1 MQQPQMVIQ
10 LIVDPINSGWI
21 LGKIARKIAEGF
33 EAKGYS
39 VQILG
44 QPIGNSDVVFWMYY
58 GDLGILDSNL
68 SNYKTKIESAL
79 VTHVDDAN
87 KLRQVKKIADAN
99 IDLIFM
105 SKEHA
110 NSISTLLEFR
120 ERPFNILA
128 GSDLV
133 DQRRKMRVGL
143 FTKTFP
149 DSRKNEEWLILLA
162 KEVDIQSCELVI
174 VGTGWN
180 KIYSRLRELGIN
192 VEVYDGIELDYP
204 KYSDFTAIYNTL
216 DLYVYLGFDEGS
228 MGALD
233 AFLLKCEMLISRQ
246 GFHLEFNL
254 SEDSYFSDYNE
265 FRNKFLIRMEQY
277 RIQEDE
283 FSKWSWARTIES
295 LEDHWILHLEN
306 PNLLE
311 AKKLC
316 ELNFPEKI
324 WNFYKRRREY
334 KKLLKQSLIRFFKL
348 RLKNWVI
355 RQIQK
360 KQP

>member
-1 MQQPQMVIQ
+1 MPQPQIVIQ

-21 LGKIARKIAEGF
+21 IGKIARRIAEGF

-44 QPIGNSDVVFWMYY
+44 QPIGISDVVFWMYY
-58 GDLGILDSNL
+58 GDLGILGGSDL
-68 SNYKTKIESAL
+68 NYRTKIKSAL

-87 KLRQVKKIADAN
+87 KLRQVKRIADAN
-99 IDLIFM
+99 IDLVFM
-105 SKEHA
+105 SQEHA
-110 NSISTLLEFR
+110 KSISRLLEFK

-149 DSRKNEEWLILLA
+149 DSRKNEEWLMLLA
-162 KEVDIQSCELVI
+162 KEVDLQSCELVI

-180 KIYSRLRELGIN
+180 KICNRLRKLGIN

-204 KYSDFTAIYNTL
+204 KYSDFPAIYNTL

-254 SEDSYFSDYNE
+254 GEESYFSDYNE
-265 FRNKFLIRMEQY
+265 FKSKFLIRMEQY
-277 RIQEDE
+277 RIQEDRY
-283 FSKWSWARTIES
+283 SSWSWARTIES
-295 LEDHWILHLEN
+295 LEEHWILHLEN

-311 AKKLC
+311 AKKFQ
-316 ELNFPEKI
+316 ELNFLEKI
-324 WNFYKRRREY
+324 LHFYKERRDY
-334 KKLLKQSLIRFFKL
+334 WKLLKQSLVRFFKL
-348 RLKNWVI
+348 RLKNLI
-355 RQIQK
+355 MRQIQK
-360 KQP
+360 